1 MNMLLNVLKSPTVQ
15 RLIGLLVLLGAIV
28 LLYKSNQRLHA
39 DNKRLSSN
47 LKTLGAEL
55 VLVKTKSGKLAA
67 QTDLL
72 VLQTSEL
79 KKLFPKEVKQIES
92 LGVGVSKT
100 TQFTTTVV
108 ETKTNVITMLRDSLI
123 LDTIKVRVFDYQ
135 DQWYQIQ
142 GISEKDSQRLVIK
155 STDTLTHV
163 VYRGERIKP
172 WLWVFSPRKIQ
183 QRISVSNPNATI
195 KYSQS
200 IQIQTVRIF
209 NYWNN

>member
-15 RLIGLLVLLGAIV
+15 RLIGLLVLLSAVV

-47 LKTLGAEL
+47 IKTLGAEL
-55 VLVKTKSGKLAA
+55 VLVKTKSGQLAS
-67 QTDLL
+67 QSDLL

-108 ETKTNVITMLRDSLI
+108 ETKTNVITTLRDSLI
-123 LDTIKVRVFDYQ
+123 LDTIKVRIFNYQ
-135 DQWYQIQ
+135 DQWCQIQ
-142 GISEKDSQRLVIK
+142 GISEKDTQRLVIK
-155 STDTLTHV
+155 STDTLTQV

-172 WLWVFSPRKIQ
+172 WLWVFSPRKLQ
-183 QRISVSNPNATI
+183 QRVTVSNPNATI
-195 KYSQS
+195 KYSQTV
-200 IQIQTVRIF
+200 QIQKP
-209 NYWNN
+209 

>member
-1 MNMLLNVLKSPTVQ
+1 MNMLLNVLKSPVVQ
-15 RLIGLLVLLGAIV
+15 ILIGLLVVLGAIT
-28 LLYKSNQRLHA
+28 LLWKSNQRLHA

-47 LKTLGAEL
+47 IKTLGAEL
-55 VLVKTKSGKLAA
+55 SMVKTKSGQLAA
-67 QTDLL
+67 QSDLL

-108 ETKTNVITMLRDSLI
+108 ETKTNVITTLRDSLI
-123 LDTIKVRVFDYQ
+123 LDTIKVRIFNYQ

-142 GISEKDSQRLVIK
+142 GISEKNTQRLVIK
-155 STDTLTHV
+155 STDTLTQV

-172 WLWVFSPRKIQ
+172 WLWVFSPRKLQ
-183 QRISVSNPNATI
+183 QRVSVTNPNATI
-195 KYSQS
+195 KYSQT
-200 IQIQTVRIF
+200 IQIQKP
-209 NYWNN
+209 

>member
-1 MNMLLNVLKSPTVQ
+1 MLLNVLKSPTVQ

-47 LKTLGAEL
+47 IKILGAEL
-55 VLVKTKSGKLAA
+55 VLVKTKSGQLAA
-67 QTDLL
+67 QSDLL
-72 VLQTSEL
+72 VLQTREL

-108 ETKTNVITMLRDSLI
+108 ETKTNVITTLRDSLV

-142 GISEKDSQRLVIK
+142 GISEKDMQRLVIK
-155 STDTLTHV
+155 STDTLTQV

-183 QRISVSNPNATI
+183 QRVSVSNPNATI
-195 KYSQS
+195 KYSQT
-200 IQIQTVRIF
+200 IQIQKP
-209 NYWNN
+209 

>member
-1 MNMLLNVLKSPTVQ
+1 MLLNVLKSPVVQ

-39 DNKRLSSN
+39 DNIRLSSN
-47 LKTLGAEL
+47 MKTLGAEL

-72 VLQTSEL
+72 VLQTSEF

-108 ETKTNVITMLRDSLI
+108 ETKTNVITTLRDSLI
-123 LDTIKVRVFDYQ
+123 LDTIKVRVFDYR

-142 GISEKDSQRLVIK
+142 GISEKDTQRLVIK
-155 STDTLTHV
+155 STDTLTQV

-183 QRISVSNPNATI
+183 QRVSVSNPNATI
-195 KYSQS
+195 KYSQT
-200 IQIQTVRIF
+200 IQIQKP
-209 NYWNN
+209 

>member
-1 MNMLLNVLKSPTVQ
+1 MQ
-15 RLIGLLVLLGAIV
+15 RLIGLLVLLSAVV

-47 LKTLGAEL
+47 IKTLGAEL

-108 ETKTNVITMLRDSLI
+108 ETKTNVITTLRDSLI
-123 LDTIKVRVFDYQ
+123 LDTIKVRVFNYH

-142 GISEKDSQRLVIK
+142 GISEKDTQRLEIK
-155 STDTLTHV
+155 STDTLTQV

-172 WLWVFSPRKIQ
+172 WLWVFSPRKLQ
-183 QRISVSNPNATI
+183 QRVTVSNPNATI
-195 KYSQS
+195 KYSQT
-200 IQIQTVRIF
+200 IQIQKP
-209 NYWNN
+209 

>member
-1 MNMLLNVLKSPTVQ
+1 MLLNVLKSPVVQ
-15 RLIGLLVLLGAIV
+15 RLIGLLVLLSAVV

-55 VLVKTKSGKLAA
+55 VLVKTKSGQLAA
-67 QTDLL
+67 QSDLL

-108 ETKTNVITMLRDSLI
+108 ETKTNVITTLRDSLI
-123 LDTIKVRVFDYQ
+123 LDTIKVRIFNYQ

-142 GISEKDSQRLVIK
+142 GISENDTQRLVIK
-155 STDTLTHV
+155 STDTLTQV

-183 QRISVSNPNATI
+183 QRVSVSNPNATI
-195 KYSQS
+195 KYSQT
-200 IQIQTVRIF
+200 IQIQKP
-209 NYWNN
+209 

>member
-155 STDTLTHV
+155 STDTLTQV

-200 IQIQTVRIF
+200 IQIQKP
-209 NYWNN
+209 

>member
-15 RLIGLLVLLGAIV
+15 RLIGLLVLLSAIV

-47 LKTLGAEL
+47 IKTLGAEL

-79 KKLFPKEVKQIES
+79 KKLFPKEFKQIES

-100 TQFTTTVV
+100 TQFTTAVV
-108 ETKTNVITMLRDSLI
+108 ETKTNVITTLRDSLI
-123 LDTIKVRVFDYQ
+123 LDTIKVRVFNYQ

-142 GISEKDSQRLVIK
+142 GISEKDTQRLVIT
-155 STDTLTHV
+155 STDTLTQV
-163 VYRGERIKP
+163 VYRGERLKP

-183 QRISVSNPNATI
+183 QRVSVSNPNATI
-195 KYSQS
+195 KYSQT
-200 IQIQTVRIF
+200 IQIQKP
-209 NYWNN
+209 

>member
-1 MNMLLNVLKSPTVQ
+1 MNILVTILKSPMLQ

-39 DNKRLSSN
+39 DNKRLISN
-47 LKTLGAEL
+47 MKTLGAEL

-72 VLQTSEL
+72 VLQTNEL
-79 KKLFPKEVKQIES
+79 NKLYPKEVKQIES

-100 TQFTTTVV
+100 SQFTTTVV
-108 ETKTNVITMLRDSLI
+108 ETKTNVITKLRDSLI

-135 DQWYQIQ
+135 DQWYQIH
-142 GISEKDSQRLVIK
+142 GISEKDTQRLVIK
-155 STDTLTHV
+155 SIDTLTQV
-163 VYRGERIKP
+163 VYKGERIKP

-183 QRISVSNPNATI
+183 QRVSVSNPNATI
-195 KYSQS
+195 KYSQT
-200 IQIQTVRIF
+200 IQIQKP
-209 NYWNN
+209 

>member
-55 VLVKTKSGKLAA
+55 VL
-67 QTDLL
+67 
-72 VLQTSEL
+72 
-79 KKLFPKEVKQIES
+79 KKLFPTEVKQIES

-155 STDTLTHV
+155 STDTLTQV

-200 IQIQTVRIF
+200 IQIQKP
-209 NYWNN
+209 

>member
-1 MNMLLNVLKSPTVQ
+1 MLVTILKSPTVQ

-47 LKTLGAEL
+47 MKTLGAEL

-72 VLQTSEL
+72 VLQTNEL

-100 TQFTTTVV
+100 SQFTTTVV
-108 ETKTNVITMLRDSLI
+108 ETKTNVITKLRDSLI
-123 LDTIKVRVFDYQ
+123 LDTIKFRVFDYQ
-135 DQWYQIQ
+135 DQWYQIH
-142 GISEKDSQRLVIK
+142 GISERDTQRLVIK
-155 STDTLTHV
+155 STDTLTQV
-163 VYRGERIKP
+163 VYRGERLKP

-183 QRISVSNPNATI
+183 QRVSVSNPNATI
-195 KYSQS
+195 KYSQT
-200 IQIQTVRIF
+200 IQIQKP
-209 NYWNN
+209 

>member
-1 MNMLLNVLKSPTVQ
+1 MNMLLNVLKSPAVQ
-15 RLIGLLVLLGAIV
+15 RLIGLLVLLSAIV

-47 LKTLGAEL
+47 IKTLGAEL

-92 LGVGVSKT
+92 LGVKVNKT
-100 TQFTTTVV
+100 TQYSTTVI
-108 ETKTNVITMLRDSLI
+108 ETKTNVITALRDSLI
-123 LDTIKVRVFDYQ
+123 LDTIKVRVFNYQ

-142 GISEKDSQRLVIK
+142 GISEKDTQRLVIK
-155 STDTLTHV
+155 STDTLTQV
-163 VYRGERIKP
+163 VYRGERLKP

-183 QRISVSNPNATI
+183 QRVSVSNPNATI
-195 KYSQS
+195 KYSQT
-200 IQIQTVRIF
+200 IQIQKP
-209 NYWNN
+209 

>member
-1 MNMLLNVLKSPTVQ
+1 MQ

-39 DNKRLSSN
+39 DNKRLNSN
-47 LKTLGAEL
+47 IKTLGDEL

-72 VLQTSEL
+72 VIQTSEL

-108 ETKTNVITMLRDSLI
+108 ETKTNVITTLRDSLI

-142 GISEKDSQRLVIK
+142 GISEKDTQRLVIK
-155 STDTLTHV
+155 STDTLTQV

-183 QRISVSNPNATI
+183 QRVSVSNPNATI
-195 KYSQS
+195 KYSQT
-200 IQIQTVRIF
+200 IQIQKP
-209 NYWNN
+209 

>member
-1 MNMLLNVLKSPTVQ
+1 MLLNVLKSPVVQ
-15 RLIGLLVLLGAIV
+15 RLIGLLVLLSAVV

-47 LKTLGAEL
+47 IKTLGAEL

-92 LGVGVSKT
+92 SGVGVSKT

-108 ETKTNVITMLRDSLI
+108 ETKTNVITTLRDSLI
-123 LDTIKVRVFDYQ
+123 LDTIKVRVFNYQ
-135 DQWYQIQ
+135 DQWYQIL
-142 GISEKDSQRLVIK
+142 GISEKDTQRLVIK
-155 STDTLTHV
+155 STDTLTQV

-172 WLWVFSPRKIQ
+172 WLWVFSPRKLQ
-183 QRISVSNPNATI
+183 QRVTVSNPNATI
-195 KYSQS
+195 KYSQT
-200 IQIQTVRIF
+200 IQIQKP
-209 NYWNN
+209 

>member
-1 MNMLLNVLKSPTVQ
+1 VQ
-15 RLIGLLVLLGAIV
+15 RLIGLLVLLSAVV

-47 LKTLGAEL
+47 IKTLGAEL

-108 ETKTNVITMLRDSLI
+108 ETKTNVITTLRDSLI
-123 LDTIKVRVFDYQ
+123 LDTIKVRVFNYH

-142 GISEKDSQRLVIK
+142 GISEKDTQRLEIK
-155 STDTLTHV
+155 STDTLTQV

-172 WLWVFSPRKIQ
+172 WLWVFSPRKLQ
-183 QRISVSNPNATI
+183 QRVTVSNPNATI
-195 KYSQS
+195 KYSQT
-200 IQIQTVRIF
+200 IQIQKP
-209 NYWNN
+209 

>member
-1 MNMLLNVLKSPTVQ
+1 MNILVNILKSPLLQ
-15 RLIGLLVLLGAIV
+15 RLIGLGVLLAAIM
-28 LLYKSNQRLHA
+28 LLYKSNERLHA
-39 DNKRLSSN
+39 DNKRLSAN
-47 LKTLGAEL
+47 VTALGAEL

-92 LGVGVSKT
+92 LGVGVGKT

-108 ETKTNVITMLRDSLI
+108 ETKTNVITTLRDSLI

-142 GISEKDSQRLVIK
+142 GISEKDTQRLVIK
-155 STDTLTHV
+155 STDTLTQV
-163 VYRGERIKP
+163 VYRGERLKP

-183 QRISVSNPNATI
+183 QRVSVSNPNATI
-195 KYSQS
+195 KYSQT
-200 IQIQTVRIF
+200 IQIQKP
-209 NYWNN
+209 